1 MDRRNFLKS
10 AAAGLVAS
18 QFASHAGAADSATKL
33 KVQLGWINNIEYADV
48 WIAEE
53 NGLFAKAG
61 VDPAITPGGPN
72 APDPLKLLAAG
83 TTDIAYTSL
92 FPFLDA
98 VKLGNDFVLVAAQF
112 QGNPLGILSLP
123 KKPIRKA
130 ADIPGSKI
138 LAQGAFEQSV
148 IDATL
153 ALNKLSGAWTMVP
166 TGFSPEPLLNGDGDG
181 YTAFAT
187 NQVVTLQLMGM
198 VEGKDF
204 FFTPFDDLGFQAY
217 TDMIVVTRA
226 WLKAN
231 RAALVG
237 YFKALIEADAINE
250 KDPTIAPKLVV
261 NKYGVDLGLD
271 LKQQQLQNK
280 SQLALVRP
288 GADPKFPIYSIDL
301 QRLNGP
307 MFDAAKA
314 TGRKDLPDAGAIC
327 DPSIVTDALAAAA
340 HN

>member
-1 MDRRNFLKS
+1 MDRRTLLKS
-10 AAAGLVAS
+10 AAAGLLAS
-18 QFASHAGAADSATKL
+18 QFAPRAGIAADVAKF

-48 WIAEE
+48 WLAME

-61 VDPAITPGGPN
+61 IEAAVTPGGPN

-83 TTDIAYTSL
+83 STDVAYTSL

-112 QGNPLGILSLP
+112 QGNPLGVISLP

-130 ADIPGSKI
+130 ADIPGSRI
-138 LAQGAFEQSV
+138 LAQGVFEQSV

-153 ALNKLSGAWTMVP
+153 ALNKLPGAWTMVP
-166 TGFSPEPLLNGDGDG
+166 TGFSPEPLLSGDGDG
-181 YTAFAT
+181 YTGFST

-204 FFTPFDDLGFQAY
+204 FFTTFDEMGFQAY

-231 RAALVG
+231 RAALVS

-271 LKQQQLQNK
+271 LKQQQQQNK

-288 GADPKFPIYSIDL
+288 GGDPRFPIYSIDL
-301 QRLNGP
+301 KRLGGP
-307 MFDAAKA
+307 MYDAAKA
-314 TGRKDLPDAGAIC
+314 TGRKDLPDAAAIA
-327 DPSIVTDALAAAA
+327 DPSIVTDALAAAG
-340 HN
+340 HD

>member
-1 MDRRNFLKS
+1 MDRRTLLKS
-10 AAAGLVAS
+10 AAAGLLAS
-18 QFASHAGAADSATKL
+18 PFASRVGAAATAKV

-48 WIAEE
+48 WLAME
-53 NGLFAKAG
+53 NGLFAKSGIDVA
-61 VDPAITPGGPN
+61 VTPGGPN

-83 TTDIAYTSL
+83 TTDVAYTSL

-98 VKLGNDFVLVAAQF
+98 VKLGNDFVLVGAQF
-112 QGNPLGILSLP
+112 QGNPLGVISLP

-138 LAQGAFEQSV
+138 LAQGVFEKSV

-153 ALNKLSGAWTMVP
+153 ALNKLPATWTMVP
-166 TGFSPEPLLNGDGDG
+166 TGFSPEPLLSGDGDG
-181 YTAFAT
+181 YTGFST

-204 FFTPFDDLGFQAY
+204 FFTTFDDMGFEAY

-231 RAALVG
+231 RATLVG
-237 YFKALIEADAINE
+237 YFKALIEAEAINE
-250 KDPTIAPKLVV
+250 RDPTIAPKLVV
-261 NKYGVDLGLD
+261 SKYGVDLGLD
-271 LKQQQLQNK
+271 IKQQQQQNK
-280 SQLALVRP
+280 SQLSLVRP
-288 GADPKFPIYSIDL
+288 GGDPKFPIYSVDL
-301 QRLNGP
+301 KRLGGP

-314 TGRKDLPDAGAIC
+314 TGRKDLPDAAAIT
-327 DPSIVTDALAAAA
+327 DTSIVADALAAAG